1 MPNLDAIAMLDKYL
15 SKNFR
20 EREFRCKCRKAVC
33 DAAPMQPEFIEI
45 LQKIRDRYGKPM
57 PILSGARCHDWN
69 AIVGG
74 KPHSQHLLG
83 KAVDV
88 GFSSPQDLGELLAVA
103 TDMDVGGIGIATSF
117 LHLDNG
123 PKGRR
128 WSY

>member
-1 MPNLDAIAMLDKYL
+1 MIDKYL

-20 EREFRCKCRKAVC
+20 EREFRCKCRRADC
-33 DAAPMQPEFIEI
+33 NAPPMQLEFIAL

-57 PILSGARCHDWN
+57 AILSGSRCHIWN
-69 AIVGG
+69 HAVGG
-74 KPHSQHLLG
+74 KSHSQHLLG

-88 GFSSPQDLGELLAVA
+88 GYESPQDLAELLAVA
-103 TDMDVGGIGIATSF
+103 TDMDVGGIGISTSF